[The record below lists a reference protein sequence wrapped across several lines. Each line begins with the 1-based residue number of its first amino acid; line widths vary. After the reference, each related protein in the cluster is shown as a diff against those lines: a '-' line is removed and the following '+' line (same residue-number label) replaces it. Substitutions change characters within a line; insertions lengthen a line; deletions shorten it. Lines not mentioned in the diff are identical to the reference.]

1 MKSHYRW
8 SISLLLLV
16 LGGLPGCEAPIP
28 STPPS
33 MEPTETL
40 EDTWDAWLAM
50 AVGDQAN
57 WDVTEATRLT
67 EVLAQ
72 RPGGLDPMLAVVAE
86 ETRPASVNVLV
97 IMCLT
102 PYRAFL
108 APYESTMVSLTAV
121 SHSGPTRAAG
131 AHLLGLVPTESAT
144 NQLVA
149 LLDDEDRSVREAAMG
164 VLVSFHGTRIADR
177 LAAFWD
183 DPETTSPVREQL
195 VLGMDPELV
204 ARHLDI
210 FADAVVD
217 SGLNP
222 AARYKAA
229 TVLGQLGGAEHRA
242 ALAHCADA
250 DSDSHV
256 KERAQGGLALLD
268 ARAVSSEPA
277 AGTPQ
282 E

>member
-1 MKSHYRW
+1 MKRHCRW
-8 SISLLLLV
+8 SISLVLLV
-16 LGGLPGCEAPIP
+16 VGGLPGCEAPIP

-33 MEPTETL
+33 TEPTETL

-50 AVGDQAN
+50 ADGDQAN
-57 WDVTEATRLT
+57 WDVAEATRLT
-67 EVLAQ
+67 EMLAQ

-86 ETRPASVNVLV
+86 GTRPAPVNVLV

-102 PYRAFL
+102 PYRALL
-108 APYESTMVSLTAV
+108 APYESTMVSLTAA
-121 SHSGPTRAAG
+121 SHNGPTRAAG

-144 NQLVA
+144 NHVVA
-149 LLDDEDRSVREAAMG
+149 LLDDENRAVREAAMG

-183 DPETTSPVREQL
+183 DPETTSPIREQL
-195 VLGMDPELV
+195 VLGMAPELV
-204 ARHLDI
+204 ASHLDI
-210 FADAVVD
+210 FADVIVD
-217 SGLNP
+217 PALNP

-229 TVLGQLGGAEHRA
+229 TILGQLGGAEHRA

-250 DSDSHV
+250 DTDPHV

-268 ARAVSSEPA
+268 ARVVLSKPA
-277 AGTPQ
+277 AVAPQ